1 MLSRNF
7 RLQKV
12 GDFNWLKKHYNFE
25 KIAFSI
31 DELIILDVS
40 RNNRDIVKF
49 SNVVKEVIS
58 NVFIPVSVGGGIRD
72 LNDADLLLKSG
83 ADKIVLNSSLNNN
96 NSLVKELVKKYGS
109 QFIVGSV
116 DYKTEDNNNVVFIKN
131 GSEKVEMDFTKY
143 LMYINSLNIGEVYLN
158 SIDRDGTGQGF
169 DLLNLKNILNKIKC
183 PLIIAGGAGNENH
196 LIEALKSPHVDAV
209 ATANLFN
216 FIGDSLPK
224 SRQKILLN
232 DVKLA
237 NWHQTYDKIFFV
249 QKHN

>member
-12 GDFNWLKKHYNFE
+12 GDFAWLKKHYNFE

-31 DELIILDVS
+31 DELVILNVT
-40 RNNRDIVKF
+40 RNDRDINIF
-49 SNVVKEVIS
+49 ANAIKEVIN
-58 NVFIPVSVGGGIRD
+58 NVFIPVSVGGGIRS
-72 LNDADLLLKSG
+72 LSDADLLLKSG
-83 ADKIVLNSSLNNN
+83 ADKIILNTTLYTNEK
-96 NSLVKELVKKYGS
+96 LVNQLVKKYGS
-109 QFIVGSV
+109 QFIVASI
-116 DYKTEDNNNVVFIKN
+116 DYKSEDNNNVVFIKN
-131 GSEKVEMDFTKY
+131 GSEKVVMDLTKY
-143 LMYINSLNIGEVYLN
+143 LIYINTLNIGEIYLN

-169 DLLNLKNILNKIKC
+169 DLLNLENILSMVKY

-196 LIEALKSPHVDAV
+196 LIEALKNPHVDAA

-224 SRQKILLN
+224 SRQQILIN

-237 NWHQTYDKIFFV
+237 KWD
-249 QKHN
+249 